1 VDSGYA
7 SPMPITIE
15 RTKKPIARVLNSSLL
30 FSRWMLG
37 MKTLRPVQLLVDR
50 VRILSDD
57 ELPAIKTAE
66 KLLCH
71 YKKDYKVFH
80 TNLKRELKRIQDSK
94 KAKKLTKD
102 KKKKR

>member
-94 KAKKLTKD
+94 KAKKLTK
-102 KKKKR
+102 R